1 MSENFKIEMSNSM
14 YELILN
20 EEYEGMSN
28 LQY

>member
-1 MSENFKIEMSNSM
+1 MSEHFKIEISNNM

-20 EEYEGMSN
+20 EEYEGMSK

>member
-1 MSENFKIEMSNSM
+1 MSENFKIEISNNM

-20 EEYEGMSN
+20 EEYEGMSK